1 MCTQRLVTFQAH
13 PTLQTHI
20 SVHMCVMPKLNSES
34 PGCTWM
40 MQQPDW
46 MTRFIPIFV
55 HGDGTPITGIGK
67 SWAKS
72 SQIWNWGSLLGSGNT
87 KQVVFWIWNVFKD
100 IMTKTATRK
109 RFWKILWWSQTALQ
123 RGLWPSTNWD
133 GQAWVLGSLDAVRAG
148 TPLVGEDPSTCF
160 ACQLWRLK
168 GDLEDVH
175 EDMWCVDMFT

>member
-13 PTLQTHI
+13 LNLTHTHI
-20 SVHMCVMPKLNSES
+20 SVNMCVMPKLNFES

-55 HGDGTPITGIGK
+55 HGDGTSITGIGK
-67 SWAKS
+67 SCAKS
-72 SQIWNWGSLLGSGNT
+72 SQIWNWGSLLCKGCT
-87 KQVVFWIWNVFKD
+87 KQVVLWIWRVFKD
-100 IMTKTATRK
+100 IMTKNTTRK

-133 GQAWVLGSLDAVRAG
+133 GQAWVRAD
-148 TPLVGEDPSTCF
+148 TPLVGGDPSTCF
-160 ACQLWRLK
+160 VCHLWRLQ

-175 EDMWCVDMFT
+175 QDMWCVDMPT